1 MSFRF
6 PEPREFKKRTC
17 FKCNRSIE
25 FGEFYFKNKD
35 LPKERLVELWQ
46 SENIQFYCCL
56 CYDQLVNKQ
65 EAEHLR
71 DQLSDK
77 QKAVLKIIEIK
88 IGRRLP
94 IVTSITYN
102 SIGFSTREEDII
114 GLSLF
119 RMNLKQFPE
128 EINSLHKLESLNL
141 AWNYLEVIPN
151 SIDSLVYLRELDLI
165 GNELKAIPES
175 LCRLNNLEVIDLSFN
190 NLKIIPKCIGKMK
203 SLCLLKLIKNKI
215 QEIPPSL
222 EKLEKSRLKLLL

>member
-35 LPKERLVELWQ
+35 LPKERLIELWQ

-56 CYDQLVNKQ
+56 CYDQLIN
-65 EAEHLR
+65 
-71 DQLSDK
+71 K
-77 QKAVLKIIEIK
+77 QKAERLRHQLSEKQKDLLKIIEIK

-94 IVTSITYN
+94 IVPSITYN

-119 RMNLKQFPE
+119 RMNLYHFPE
-128 EINSLHKLESLNL
+128 EIISLNKLESLNL
-141 AWNYLEVIPN
+141 AWNYLEMIPS
-151 SIDSLVYLRELDLI
+151 SIDSLISLRELDLI

-175 LCRLNNLEVIDLSFN
+175 ICRLNNLELIDLSFN
-190 NLKIIPKCIGKMK
+190 NLKSIPECMGEME
-203 SLCLLKLIKNKI
+203 SLVLLKLIKNKI
-215 QEIPPSL
+215 REIPPSL
-222 EKLEKSRLKLLL
+222 ENLEKIRLKLLL